1 MASTKVVGVLLLCL
15 VMIFHLHVNNAQD
28 TAPAPEAQDAAPDV
42 QDGDKCYTDC
52 EKSCIDEGNARSFC
66 MLKCEKECRKG
77 QIARRFSR

>member
-15 VMIFHLHVNNAQD
+15 VILHVNDAQD
-28 TAPAPEAQDAAPDV
+28 VAPAPEAEDAAPEGH
-42 QDGDKCYTDC
+42 DGDKCYADC
-52 EKSCIDEGNARSFC
+52 EKACVDEGNARSFC